1 MNNNESMQWMNEKRQ
16 LMISQSSESAYTRRT
31 RDIDEA
37 LMRQLLLSTTAKN
50 DHLLYQSIEATQQQ
64 SKAA

>member
-37 LMRQLLLSTTAKN
+37 LMRQLLLSTTAK
-50 DHLLYQSIEATQQQ
+50 
-64 SKAA
+64 